1 MALDPVAGLR
11 VFKGNFWIWYNAL
24 TRARAVL
31 THFAITLDVDITKPI
46 LIASPQLDKESEV
59 YMDQLKLEVIEGS
72 DFGTII
78 KDLEAFIKGY

>member
-1 MALDPVAGLR
+1 MRILTD
-11 VFKGNFWIWYNAL
+11 KGIKSEE
-24 TRARAVL
+24 VL
-31 THFAITLDVDITKPI
+31 KHFAITLDVDVTKPV

-78 KDLEAFIKGY
+78 KDLEAFIKEY